1 MSASQ
6 MSDARLAIQGKILP
20 SVINITSSLATLT
33 FSLSLSAAPGQDV
46 QVSIQSPTAAW
57 NPSQA
62 LVLISPSSLLFTGA
76 TWNSPQQ
83 VSLSPAAVSV
93 GDFFLSLTYRY

>member
-1 MSASQ
+1 MP
-6 MSDARLAIQGKILP
+6 DVRLDLQGVILP

-46 QVSIQSPTAAW
+46 QVSIQSPTATW
-57 NPSQA
+57 HPSQA

-93 GDFFLSLTYRY
+93 GDFFLGLTYRY

>member
-1 MSASQ
+1 
-6 MSDARLAIQGKILP
+6 MSDSRLNLQGMILP
-20 SVINITSSLATLT
+20 SVINIIPSLATLS

-62 LVLISPSSLLFTGA
+62 LVTISSASLLFTGA